1 MLKQKCTNILLTDN
15 RQVTNS
21 WPTVNRLSTNCPP
34 TLFSLNWENCQLTVG
49 RLSAD
54 RFFWELFFNFSPL
67 IAIAWSNVIPYYLQ
81 SQLPWVITQVQD
93 DKICWS
99 LLCKR
104 WLFKRGYNY
113 SYLTEK
119 SALTTFR
126 EVAVSER
133 WSLSRG
139 AYTKLWFD
147 FSETHSQDLI
157 FNPFT
162 PLTPVTAHINPC
174 PLCHLWHHQFQTSWK
189 RKRRGRAKE
198 RMRTVK
204 GEVKPKNCFDIRL
217 FTHA

>member
-1 MLKQKCTNILLTDN
+1 MWYHITC
-15 RQVTNS
+15 S
-21 WPTVNRLSTNCPP
+21 H
-34 TLFSLNWENCQLTVG
+34 
-49 RLSAD
+49 
-54 RFFWELFFNFSPL
+54 NFHE
-67 IAIAWSNVIPYYLQ
+67 
-81 SQLPWVITQVQD
+81 
-93 DKICWS
+93 WS
-99 LLCKR
+99 LKSKMTRSVGPFYVRDGCLLKR
-104 WLFKRGYNY
+104 DYNY

-139 AYTKLWFD
+139 AYTKVWFD
-147 FSETHSQDLI
+147 FSETHSQDFI

-189 RKRRGRAKE
+189 RKRRGWAKE